1 MDAGRAGG
9 GAARAGLMR
18 LHLCAVGRLRAGPE
32 RALVDDYLDRLGK
45 TGRALGL
52 GPVAEHEVE
61 DKRGGGMAAEADLLA
76 RAVPPGAVLCIL
88 DERGRSLSSPEFAA
102 QIARWR
108 DGGRQDAAFVIGG
121 ADGIDPALRARADLA
136 ISFGAMV
143 WPHMLV
149 RVMLAEQLYRAAT
162 ILAGSPYHRV

>member
-1 MDAGRAGG
+1 
-9 GAARAGLMR
+9 MR
-18 LHLCAVGRLRAGPE
+18 VHLFAVGRLRAGAE
-32 RALVDDYLDRLGK
+32 RVLVDDYLDRFGK

-52 GPVAEHEVE
+52 GPAILHEVE

-76 RAVPPGAVLCIL
+76 RAVPSGAVLCVL
-88 DERGRSLSSPEFAA
+88 DERGRGLSSPEFAA
-102 QIARWR
+102 QLAQWR
-108 DGGRQDAAFVIGG
+108 DTGRQDAAFVIGG
-121 ADGIDPALRARADLA
+121 ADGIDPGLRTKADLA

-143 WPHMLV
+143 WPHMLA